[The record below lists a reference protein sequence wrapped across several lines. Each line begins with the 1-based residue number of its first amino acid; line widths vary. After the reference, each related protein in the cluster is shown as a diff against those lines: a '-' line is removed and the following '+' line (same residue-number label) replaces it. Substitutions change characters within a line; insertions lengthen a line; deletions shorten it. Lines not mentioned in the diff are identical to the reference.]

1 MGGVNEKLN
10 KDHVIVDSVKFTRV
24 KDGDKE
30 DYEFLVKHEIEY
42 TKGTADKLLNA
53 LVDLDKSL
61 SGYQV
66 KRVGHAVQSATRA
79 F

>member
-1 MGGVNEKLN
+1 MELTKNLN

-66 KRVGHAVQSATRA
+66 KRLGHAVQSATRE